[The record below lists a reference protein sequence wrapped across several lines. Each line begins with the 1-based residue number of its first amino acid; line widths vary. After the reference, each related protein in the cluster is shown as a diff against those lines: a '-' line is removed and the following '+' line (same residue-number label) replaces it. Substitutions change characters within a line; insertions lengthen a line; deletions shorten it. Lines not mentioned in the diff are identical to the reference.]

1 MTIPLRNTIF
11 EKIKE
16 ANSLTDV
23 ELYKSLTKDGLNL
36 PEDKFNKLLL
46 DLEILG
52 LIKVAWFTKD
62 ERRIEVIVVEKEED
76 PIEKQNKEVNSLTDV
91 ELYKSLTKDGQNL
104 PEDKF
109 NKLLLDLEILGLI
122 KVAWFTKDER
132 RIEVI
137 VIEKEE
143 DPIEKQNKEVME
155 KDYEASFPG
164 LDK

>member
-1 MTIPLRNTIF
+1 MTIPLRNKIY

-16 ANSLTDV
+16 VNSLTDV

-62 ERRIEVIVVEKEED
+62 ERRIE
-76 PIEKQNKEVNSLTDV
+76 L
-91 ELYKSLTKDGQNL
+91 
-104 PEDKF
+104 
-109 NKLLLDLEILGLI
+109 
-122 KVAWFTKDER
+122 
-132 RIEVI
+132 I
-137 VIEKEE
+137 VIKKEE

>member
-11 EKIKE
+11 DKI
-16 ANSLTDV
+16 
-23 ELYKSLTKDGLNL
+23 
-36 PEDKFNKLLL
+36 
-46 DLEILG
+46 
-52 LIKVAWFTKD
+52 
-62 ERRIEVIVVEKEED
+62 
-76 PIEKQNKEVNSLTDV
+76 KEVNSLTDV
-91 ELYKSLTKDGQNL
+91 ELYKSLAKDGLNL

-143 DPIEKQNKEVME
+143 DPIEIQNKEVME

-164 LDK
+164 LNK

>member
-1 MTIPLRNTIF
+1 MTIPLRNTIY

-16 ANSLTDV
+16 ANSLTDT
-23 ELYKSLTKDGLNL
+23 ELYKSLTKDDLN
-36 PEDKFNKLLL
+36 
-46 DLEILG
+46 I
-52 LIKVAWFTKD
+52 
-62 ERRIEVIVVEKEED
+62 
-76 PIEKQNKEVNSLTDV
+76 
-91 ELYKSLTKDGQNL
+91 

-137 VIEKEE
+137 VIEKAE
-143 DPIEKQNKEVME
+143 DPIEKQNKEIME
-155 KDYEASFPG
+155 KDYEASVPG

>member
-11 EKIKE
+11 DKIKE

-23 ELYKSLTKDGLNL
+23 ELNKSLTKDGLNL

-62 ERRIEVIVVEKEED
+62 ERRIEI
-76 PIEKQNKEVNSLTDV
+76 
-91 ELYKSLTKDGQNL
+91 
-104 PEDKF
+104 
-109 NKLLLDLEILGLI
+109 
-122 KVAWFTKDER
+122 
-132 RIEVI
+132 I

-143 DPIEKQNKEVME
+143 DPIEKQNKEIME

>member
-1 MTIPLRNTIF
+1 MTIPLRNTVYD
-11 EKIKE
+11 KIKE
-16 ANSLTDV
+16 VNSLTDV
-23 ELYKSLTKDGLNL
+23 ELYKSITKDGLNI

-62 ERRIEVIVVEKEED
+62 ERRIELVVIK
-76 PIEKQNKEVNSLTDV
+76 
-91 ELYKSLTKDGQNL
+91 
-104 PEDKF
+104 
-109 NKLLLDLEILGLI
+109 
-122 KVAWFTKDER
+122 
-132 RIEVI
+132 
-137 VIEKEE
+137 KEE

>member
-11 EKIKE
+11 DKIKE

-23 ELYKSLTKDGLNL
+23 ELYKSLAKDGL
-36 PEDKFNKLLL
+36 
-46 DLEILG
+46 
-52 LIKVAWFTKD
+52 
-62 ERRIEVIVVEKEED
+62 
-76 PIEKQNKEVNSLTDV
+76 
-91 ELYKSLTKDGQNL
+91 NL

-143 DPIEKQNKEVME
+143 DPIEIQNKEVME

-164 LDK
+164 FEK